1 MDFVWNANKQSGIID
16 QTKVAYRSQQHGNST
31 LIWDYSNFM
40 NVGVKRFP
48 AKQSFTFTT
57 TATRQKKTVR
67 VTLDMDEVTTKDN
80 WDANSTVSSKYKK
93 IETNDILGKIMT
105 F

>member
-1 MDFVWNANKQSGIID
+1 
-16 QTKVAYRSQQHGNST
+16 
-31 LIWDYSNFM
+31 
-40 NVGVKRFP
+40 
-48 AKQSFTFTT
+48 
-57 TATRQKKTVR
+57 